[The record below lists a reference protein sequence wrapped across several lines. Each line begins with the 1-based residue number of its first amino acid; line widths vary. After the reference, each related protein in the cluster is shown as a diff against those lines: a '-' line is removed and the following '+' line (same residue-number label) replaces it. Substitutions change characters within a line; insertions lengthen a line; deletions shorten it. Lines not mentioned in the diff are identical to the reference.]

1 MVRKRVSE
9 AEVKEQKE
17 VAPEP
22 EQDQVIPLSRNAL
35 LTRIE
40 FIDEFL
46 RNFGSFLSNE
56 SLNALNAYKKA
67 LQEILE
73 AFERG

>member
-1 MVRKRVSE
+1 MAKKGKEKVEEKKE
-9 AEVKEQKE
+9 EVDLFGVEE
-17 VAPEP
+17 
-22 EQDQVIPLSRNAL
+22 DQVIPLSRNSL

-46 RNFGSFLSNE
+46 RNFGTFLSNE
-56 SLNALNAYKKA
+56 SLNAINAYKKA

>member
-1 MVRKRVSE
+1 VQEEME
-9 AEVKEQKE
+9 
-17 VAPEP
+17 
-22 EQDQVIPLSRNAL
+22 DQVIPLSRNAL
-35 LTRIE
+35 ITRIE

-46 RNFGSFLSNE
+46 RAFGSFLSNE
-56 SLNALNAYKKA
+56 SLNAINAYKRA